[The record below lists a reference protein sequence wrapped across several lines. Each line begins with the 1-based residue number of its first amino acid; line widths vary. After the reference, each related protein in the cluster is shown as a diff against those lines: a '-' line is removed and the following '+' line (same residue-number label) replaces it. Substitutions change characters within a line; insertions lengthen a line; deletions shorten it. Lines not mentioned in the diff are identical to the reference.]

1 MRVFLTFTAL
11 LVGFDA
17 PSQTTFWNPDAD
29 GSGYVSAS
37 DLLPFLGVFGL
48 DFEATPLYCQDTSS
62 VVVNFPFGPDQPSNQ
77 LVEYAPLAP
86 IIYVTADGDDQF
98 RYADLYLPTDSVPN
112 GYRLLVVNVSNLVY
126 GVDVLPTLM
135 TGGSNDEVSRN
146 KMREFLFFDGA
157 WYPMEDE
164 E

>member
-1 MRVFLTFTAL
+1 MRVFLTLTAL
-11 LVGFDA
+11 LVGFNA

-29 GSGYVSAS
+29 GNGYVSAS

-98 RYADLYLPTDSVPN
+98 RYADL
-112 GYRLLVVNVSNLVY
+112 
-126 GVDVLPTLM
+126 
-135 TGGSNDEVSRN
+135 
-146 KMREFLFFDGA
+146 
-157 WYPMEDE
+157 
-164 E
+164 